1 MHKESS
7 LKKGRIQARSRR
19 LKINLCKSSIMISVG
34 KKIIKLGPSAALYE
48 NGSYQGKTFN
58 KIVNMKLSYIPVHE
72 APKAF
77 FKLPKPSIVD

>member
-1 MHKESS
+1 
-7 LKKGRIQARSRR
+7 
-19 LKINLCKSSIMISVG
+19 MISVG

-58 KIVNMKLSYIPVHE
+58 KIVIMKLSYIPVHE

-77 FKLPKPSIVD
+77 FKLPKPSIVDQPMVARLLKVMTSGL